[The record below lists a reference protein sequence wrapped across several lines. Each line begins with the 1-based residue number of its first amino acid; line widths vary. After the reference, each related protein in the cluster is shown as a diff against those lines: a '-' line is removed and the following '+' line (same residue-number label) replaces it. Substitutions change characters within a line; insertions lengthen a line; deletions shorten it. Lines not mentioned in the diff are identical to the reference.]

1 MPATI
6 SRWQFFRDTLLT
18 TIDGQT
24 GVGGQLAG
32 VALVTKTLV
41 SEANVFPYVGIQ
53 FERFAEAP
61 MGNSGVHILKYQ
73 FLLSVAVR
81 QPYADDVPDTGVA
94 ALASLDPFMNDG
106 AGNGLE
112 TLLSGL
118 ADFGGCI
125 SSGITEFEVNLLQAA
140 DASSGSVAMG
150 LYRFEIEDEIRRFGV

>member
-6 SRWQFFRDTLLT
+6 SRWQYFRDILLT
-18 TIDGQT
+18 TIEGQT
-24 GVGGQLAG
+24 GVGGQLDG
-32 VALVTKTLV
+32 IALVTKTLV
-41 SEANVFPYVGIQ
+41 SEANAFPYVGIQ

-81 QPYADDVPDTGVA
+81 QPYSNEAPDTGLA
-94 ALASLDPFMNDG
+94 ALAAIDPFMNDG

-125 SSGITEFEVNLLQAA
+125 RSGISEFEVNLLQPA

-150 LYRFEIEDEIRRFGV
+150 LYRFEIDDEIRRFGA